1 MFTTAGTGDVGHWGG
16 QSGWEG
22 LTILNSSP
30 SVSSVASSDLCQHS
44 CPAGTYAIGP
54 WGCYRI
60 RRLYGNRYEAVY
72 VQREPHLA
80 GMFQGAIAPCYPER
94 SLGTQYVR
102 CGIGREEECKRQLAE
117 MFLKNLN
124 TYEYAAEVVEVLID
138 NAERAVAVA
147 KGVYKVITDPSTLR
161 KVGTE
166 LAIKFINDAINDYL
180 TGLLV
185 GSAPDE
191 ARRRWYRWLV
201 DGYLPRVF
209 LPDLSITIIVN
220 TAGARCGLNDIL
232 GIDAYR
238 IRVIASESS
247 VFVGECRWANM
258 HEEYQGMVD
267 AVAYYFRTHADRAIT
282 ITSVCAVAGAVAA
295 SIVPGAGTAAGAV
308 AGAKICGGIVVETA
322 LVNSLKRGVKDFGKA
337 LDIVPARIVF
347 EVY

>member
-1 MFTTAGTGDVGHWGG
+1 MRDWGG
-16 QSGWEG
+16 HLGWG
-22 LTILNSSP
+22 GFAGLNSSP
-30 SVSSVASSDLCQHS
+30 SGSSAAPSDFCQHS

-60 RRLYGNRYEAVY
+60 RRLYGNGYEAVY

-94 SLGTQYVR
+94 SLGTQYVI
-102 CGIGREEECKRQLAE
+102 CGIGREEECRRQLAE
-117 MFLKNLN
+117 MFLKNIE
-124 TYEYAAEVVEVLID
+124 TYRFLSEMTNILID
-138 NAERAVAVA
+138 NGEKIVKVAEAIH
-147 KGVYKVITDPSTLR
+147 KVITNPEVLQE
-161 KVGTE
+161 V
-166 LAIKFINDAINDYL
+166 AINLAAYFISDAVKNYL
-180 TGLLV
+180 LSLV
-185 GSAPDE
+185 IGEAPDE

-201 DGYLPRVF
+201 YGYLPRIYHPTDPTLTV
-209 LPDLSITIIVN
+209 IIN
-220 TAGARCGLNDIL
+220 TTGARCGLNDVL
-232 GIDAYR
+232 GVDGSR
-238 IRVIASESS
+238 IRVIAYESS
-247 VFVGECRWANM
+247 VFVGECVWANI
-258 HEEYQGMVD
+258 HQAYQGMVD

-308 AGAKICGGIVVETA
+308 AGAKICGGIVVETT